1 MEIQE
6 IDVFIAAN
14 GEVKFEVR
22 GVQGPACQLT
32 TIEAIKALGGHIV
45 HQEKTPEFDQSQSQ
59 STGQSLNLGH

>member
-14 GEVKFEVR
+14 GEVKLEVR
-22 GVQGPACQLT
+22 GVKGPACQLAT
-32 TIEAIKALGGHIV
+32 GEAIKALGGHIA

-59 STGQSLNLGH
+59 SADQSLNLGR